1 MSVLNQMLKD
11 LEARGIGLEPAAPAP
26 AVATEAPSA
35 PILRPRLVP
44 QQPIAP
50 APMIVRIAVWGGVS
64 LVIAA
69 TTAGYFWYAKHIND
83 SVRAPQPLGA
93 QQFAGV
99 AAAAPMP
106 AGPAAAAAAPAPVA
120 AATPTPPSTTPMAPS
135 AAMPAPPAP
144 VAAPAAAPE
153 SAPVTVAA
161 VTAQPASLQARPRA
175 APATAPATA
184 ANAAK
189 EAPAAAQADLASIAV
204 RPERRANAPGPD
216 ASTGA
221 PGAEPQNMIVTRPA
235 DSNDALEARAAEFIA
250 RGRNAEAIALL
261 EQVILRTPAAGN
273 ARATLA
279 ALQSES
285 GRRDFALAT
294 LLDGSRIE
302 PIRFAAAA
310 ARLQAEL
317 GDAPAALTTLDLV
330 PAASRSATHQ
340 ALAAGIAQRAGE
352 HRRAVEA
359 YQIALR
365 EPGAP
370 AVWWVGLAMSLDAL
384 EQRAAALEAFRRA
397 AADRSLPMA
406 TRNFVAGR
414 INALAASPGAPA
426 GSGEARVAAS
436 N

>member
-11 LEARGIGLEPAAPAP
+11 LEARGIGLEPAAPAQ

-99 AAAAPMP
+99 AATAPMP

-120 AATPTPPSTTPMAPS
+120 ATPTPPSATPVAPS

-153 SAPVTVAA
+153 AVPATVAA

-175 APATAPATA
+175 AAATA
-184 ANAAK
+184 AAMAANATQ
-189 EAPAAAQADLASIAV
+189 EAPAAAQADPATIAV
-204 RPERRANAPGPD
+204 RPERRANAPSPD
-216 ASTGA
+216 ALTGA
-221 PGAEPQNMIVTRPA
+221 PAAETQNMIVTRPA
-235 DSNDALEARAAEFIA
+235 DSNEALEARAAEFIA
-250 RGRNAEAIALL
+250 RGRSAEAMALL
-261 EQVILRTPAAGN
+261 EQVILRTPAAGS

-285 GRRDFALAT
+285 GRRDLALAT

-302 PIRFAAAA
+302 PLRFAAAA

-317 GDAPAALTTLDLV
+317 GDAPAALATLDLV
-330 PAASRSATHQ
+330 PVASRSAAHQ

-365 EPGAP
+365 ELGAP
-370 AVWWVGLAMSLDAL
+370 TVWWVGLAISLDAL
-384 EQRAAALEAFRRA
+384 DQRAAALEAFRRA

-426 GSGEARVAAS
+426 GSGEAKVAAS